1 MDDKGDDVEMPEP
14 QKIGGRGADG
24 RPLPERRVRLALALF
39 FASSLG
45 YAFVAGFVLAGGR
58 LGPHG
63 FLAPECEQLGIPA
76 APPPAEPL
84 VPQPPEEIAWDPA
97 AFDAAALFGG
107 AASVPE
113 FVDPELMLRVDAVRA
128 GYYGE
133 MGIPHTSR
141 RRLADAM
148 PQENGAV
155 AFLVGGLLE
164 KREGT
169 STEVL
174 FRQESN
180 FLYLSGF
187 DHEDAL
193 LVVGLR
199 SQTKMALGPGEGW
212 LFIAPGDPVWGGGWQ
227 ESLADCATAYDVEA
241 CFWVE
246 DLEETMASLAPT
258 SVYTLPTPEE
268 LPAGAIPPGAT
279 RITTGLSAGLSTARV
294 VKTEEEL
301 EVMRVGSA
309 ISVQEHEAIMMHVR
323 CGNYESEAESLF
335 RYVAHNYGARHQAYL
350 PIVGSG
356 EASALLHVSAAD
368 CFTSSSQSKKTAA
381 VHSTT
386 ITTP

>member
-1 MDDKGDDVEMPEP
+1 MEAKGDDVEMPEP
-14 QKIGGRGADG
+14 QKIGGCGADG
-24 RPLPERRVRLALALF
+24 RGQDGSRQGGDGRLQGGDGSRQGCEYRAADGRRVRLALALF

-45 YAFVAGFVLAGGR
+45 YAFVAGFLLAGGR

-76 APPPAEPL
+76 ALPPAEPL

-128 GYYGE
+128 GYSGE

-193 LVVGLR
+193 LLVGLR

-212 LFIAPGDPVWGGGWQ
+212 LFIAAGDPVWGGGWQ
-227 ESLADCATAYDVEA
+227 ESLAECATTYDVEA

-246 DLEETMASLAPT
+246 DLAETMGRRA
-258 SVYTLPTPEE
+258 
-268 LPAGAIPPGAT
+268 
-279 RITTGLSAGLSTARV
+279 
-294 VKTEEEL
+294 
-301 EVMRVGSA
+301 
-309 ISVQEHEAIMMHVR
+309 
-323 CGNYESEAESLF
+323 
-335 RYVAHNYGARHQAYL
+335 
-350 PIVGSG
+350 
-356 EASALLHVSAAD
+356 VSAERFD
-368 CFTSSSQSKKTAA
+368 S
-381 VHSTT
+381 
-386 ITTP
+386 PRML